1 MSIFAILIIIWVFG
15 FTIYGVFV
23 TNDYMPKNYAGL
35 GSGLIWPI
43 SITMLL
49 INYLKTKQ
57 FNKMNYKILGKAMG
71 FMFAPT
77 LGILLML
84 LVGFFDP
91 IAMWTFIKSD
101 TAGAVITRLVM
112 FVLEVG
118 FVIGLYI
125 SYMEEEAK
133 TIAIN
138 RINSGNLDNSV
149 GSKISYLTN
158 CKDFF
163 GTSNGEFYI
172 HSTEFKNVIIIEHKP
187 KKD

>member
-1 MSIFAILIIIWVFG
+1 MNIFLILIIIWVFG
-15 FTIYGVFV
+15 FIIYGVFA
-23 TNDYMPKNYAGL
+23 TNDCMPKNYVGPL
-35 GSGLIWPI
+35 SELIWPI

-118 FVIGLYI
+118 FVIGLYV
-125 SYMEEEAK
+125 SYMEEESK
-133 TIAIN
+133 KEVLDQ
-138 RINSGNLDNSV
+138 INSGNIGEAKEITHNDYISNIIRRDNYDDKYV
-149 GSKISYLTN
+149 YYNTHNPDIK
-158 CKDFF
+158 
-163 GTSNGEFYI
+163 
-172 HSTEFKNVIIIEHKP
+172 IIERKP
-187 KKD
+187 KK